1 MKFKSHDRNIFINK
15 LKRFEI
21 VFQDCVSAIDL
32 ATQALQIKSK
42 CFEAYYAR
50 ARAKRDDRFV
60 YDASWSPIFNYVK
73 NNEEFESVL
82 SVPEF

>member
-1 MKFKSHDRNIFINK
+1 MTIVLKFKSHERNIFINK
-15 LKRFEI
+15 LKHFEI

-73 NNEEFESVL
+73 K
-82 SVPEF
+82 

>member
-1 MKFKSHDRNIFINK
+1 MTIVLKFKSHARNIFTGIIK
-15 LKRFEI
+15 LKHFEI

-60 YDASWSPIFNYVK
+60 YDAS
-73 NNEEFESVL
+73 
-82 SVPEF
+82 